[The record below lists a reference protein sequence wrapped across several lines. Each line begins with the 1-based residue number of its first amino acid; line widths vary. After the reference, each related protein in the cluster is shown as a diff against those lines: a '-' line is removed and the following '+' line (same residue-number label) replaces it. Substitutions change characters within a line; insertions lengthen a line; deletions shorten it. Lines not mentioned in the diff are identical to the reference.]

1 MAQADV
7 SMKPTEVQAGH
18 GHPDKWKWYDYFTFN
33 VDHKVIGIQYLVTSF
48 LFYLVGGFMAVLM
61 RTELATPDS
70 DFLSPDL
77 YNAFLTNH
85 GTIMIFLWIVPAA
98 IGGFGNYLIPLMIGA
113 RDMAFPKLNAIAFW
127 LNPPAGLLLAASFLF
142 GGGAQAGW
150 TSYPPLSEITANLPQ
165 TLWCLALVMV
175 GTSSILGSVNFLVT
189 IWKMRVPS
197 MKWDEMPLFCW
208 AMVATSILA
217 LFATPVLAAALILL
231 MFDINLGT
239 SFFKPDAG
247 GNVVVYQHLFWFYS
261 HPAVYLMILPIFG
274 IMSEVIPVHA
284 RKPIFGYKAIAYS
297 SLTICLVGLFV
308 WVHHMFTSGTAP
320 WMRIFFTIS
329 TLIVAVPTGVK
340 IFSWVATLWGGKI
353 RYTTAMLFA
362 VGLLSMFVFG
372 GLSGVTLGTAPF
384 DIHVHDTYYVVGH
397 FHYVLFGGSVF
408 GIYAGIYH
416 WFPKMTGRMLNE
428 PLGKVHFVLTFIGTL
443 LTFTPMHQLGMS
455 GMPRRV
461 AMYDPQF
468 AGLNQLVTVGAYIL
482 AVSVI
487 PFYINVIWS
496 WMAGEKAGDNPW
508 RALTLE
514 WTTASPPIIEN
525 WEVLPV
531 LTHGPYEYGMDKANQ
546 VGPAGEPTEATP
558 L

>member
-1 MAQADV
+1 MDAKAG
-7 SMKPTEVQAGH
+7 SGH

-33 VDHKVIGIQYLVTSF
+33 VDHKVIGIQYLVTAF
-48 LFYLVGGFMAVLM
+48 IFYLVGGFMAVLM
-61 RTELATPDS
+61 RTELSTANS
-70 DFLSPDL
+70 DFLNPEL

-98 IGGFGNYLIPLMIGA
+98 IGGFGNFLIPLMIGA
-113 RDMAFPKLNAIAFW
+113 RDMAFPKLNAVAFW
-127 LNPPAGLLLAASFLF
+127 LNPPAGALLLGSFLF
-142 GGGAQAGW
+142 GGAQAGW
-150 TSYPPLSEITANLPQ
+150 TSYPPLSVITANTAQ
-165 TLWCLALVMV
+165 TMWILAIVLV

-197 MKWDEMPLFCW
+197 LKWDQMPLFIW

-217 LFATPVLAAALILL
+217 LFSTPVLAAGLILL
-231 MFDINLGT
+231 LFDINFGT
-239 SFFKPDAG
+239 AFFKPDQG

-297 SLTICLVGLFV
+297 SLTICFVGLFV
-308 WVHHMFTSGTAP
+308 WVHHMFTSGTPP
-320 WMRIFFTIS
+320 WMRIFFTVS
-329 TLIVAVPTGVK
+329 TLIVAVPTGIK

-353 RYTTAMLFA
+353 RYTSAMLFA
-362 VGLLSMFVFG
+362 VGLLAMFVFG

-408 GIYAGIYH
+408 GIYAGVYH
-416 WFPKMTGRMLNE
+416 WFPKITGRMLNE
-428 PLGKVHFVLTFIGTL
+428 RLGQIHFVLTFIGTI
-443 LTFTPMHQLGMS
+443 LTFTPMHELGMQ

-468 AGLNQLVTVGAYIL
+468 EALNQLVTVGAYIL

-487 PFYINVIWS
+487 PFYINVLWS
-496 WMAGEKAGDNPW
+496 WSKGPEAGPNPW
-508 RALTLE
+508 NAMTLE
-514 WTTASPPIIEN
+514 WTTDSPPMIEN

-531 LTHGPYEYGMDKANQ
+531 LQHGPYEYGLNIDIFGAQ
-546 VGPAGEPTEATP
+546 PSDEAIVP
-558 L
+558 K